1 MAPVLRRRV
10 NTGDPLGSFEL
21 LEWLGTDLG
30 VRANMVASVDGR
42 ATVNGRVGHLTGPAD
57 QLLLVALRAWCDVLL
72 VGAGTVRAE
81 GYGAVTLPEELE
93 ALRVQRGQAPRPVLA
108 VLIGRHDLDPEL
120 PVFSKVGPD
129 ARPWLIRAADPE
141 GSRLNPDAHILEVSA
156 GEDGRPSVREA
167 LQALRAAGLGRVL
180 SEGGP
185 TILGHLLGQGLVDE
199 LFVTVSPV
207 VVGGDGLRIVHVP
220 EYQNPVELT
229 LKDVLGGASEV
240 FLRYAVETPRTSPD
254 DNIG

>member
-1 MAPVLRRRV
+1 MPVLRRRIPS
-10 NTGDPLGSFEL
+10 GDPLGSSEL

-81 GYGAVTLPEELE
+81 GYGAIDLPEELQE
-93 ALRVQRGQAPRPVLA
+93 LRVQRGQAPRPVLA
-108 VLIGRHDLDPEL
+108 VLIGRHDLDPAL
-120 PVFSKVGPD
+120 PVFSETGPD
-129 ARPWLIRAADPE
+129 TRPWLISAA
-141 GSRLNPDAHILEVSA
+141 GSDTSRPDRNAHILEVSA

-167 LQALRAAGLGRVL
+167 LQTLRGAGLGRVL

-185 TILGHLLGQGLVDE
+185 TILGHLLGQGLVNE
-199 LFVTVSPV
+199 LFLTVSPQ

-229 LKDVLGGASEV
+229 LSDVLGGAHEV
-240 FLRYAVETPRTSPD
+240 FLRYAAGTRPV
-254 DNIG
+254 